1 LSRAA
6 WNYPLRLLAAFVAI
20 SLALGVAPFDR
31 GVWAL
36 ENLLIAIA
44 LSFLIATWR
53 ILRFSDR
60 SYALLFLF
68 FVLHEIGAHYTY
80 ARVPYAEWIARLTG
94 GSVNL
99 LRAGERNDYDR
110 VIHFA
115 YGLLVLLPA
124 VELLRYAAPPRGV
137 WKWLLPPFFIL
148 SHAALYEQIEW
159 AATLVFG
166 SEVSSTYLGAQ
177 GDVWDS
183 EKDVLMAVLG
193 SLLALAIM
201 AVAQAVGRRRQ
212 RASG

>member
-1 LSRAA
+1 
-6 WNYPLRLLAAFVAI
+6 
-20 SLALGVAPFDR
+20 
-31 GVWAL
+31 
-36 ENLLIAIA
+36 
-44 LSFLIATWR
+44 
-53 ILRFSDR
+53 
-60 SYALLFLF
+60 
-68 FVLHEIGAHYTY
+68 
-80 ARVPYAEWIARLTG
+80 
-94 GSVNL
+94 VNL

-110 VIHFA
+110 VIHFS

-166 SEVSSTYLGAQ
+166 SAVGSTYLGAQ

-201 AVAQAVGRRRQ
+201 AVAEAVGRRRQ